1 MYLWQSALAR
11 LTAAVLVVGCTH
23 STCALVLDQWR
34 DLRRVHSALEAR
46 NECSKTQKRNQSA
59 SDSVVY
65 PWQSALARLATAVS
79 VVGCTNAT
87 PALILDQCRDV
98 PREHGALEA
107 RNECSK
113 TRERYQSASDSVAY
127 PWQSARARLAAAV
140 LVVGCSHLA
149 RALFMDECGDL
160 PRVHSVIE
168 ARNECSKTQKWYHS
182 ASHSLVYPWQSAL
195 ARLAT
200 AVSVVGYTN
209 ATRALILDQCRHLP
223 RAHGALEAR
232 NECSKTRERYH
243 SA

>member
-23 STCALVLDQWR
+23 STSALVLDQWR

-113 TRERYQSASDSVAY
+113 T
-127 PWQSARARLAAAV
+127 
-140 LVVGCSHLA
+140 
-149 RALFMDECGDL
+149 
-160 PRVHSVIE
+160 
-168 ARNECSKTQKWYHS
+168 QKRYHS
-182 ASHSLVYPWQSAL
+182 APESVTYPWQSAL
-195 ARLAT
+195 ARLAAAGLVIGCPHPT
-200 AVSVVGYTN
+200 
-209 ATRALILDQCRHLP
+209 
-223 RAHGALEAR
+223 GALVLD
-232 NECSKTRERYH
+232 
-243 SA
+243 